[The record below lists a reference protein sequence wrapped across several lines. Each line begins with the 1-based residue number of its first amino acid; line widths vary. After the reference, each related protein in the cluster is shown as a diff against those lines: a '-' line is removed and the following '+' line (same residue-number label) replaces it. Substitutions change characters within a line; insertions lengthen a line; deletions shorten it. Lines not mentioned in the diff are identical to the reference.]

1 MLMVTKNEITGKKCQ
16 EIGLVLGNTV
26 QTVHLGKD
34 FMAGLKTLVGGEVKG
49 YNEMM
54 TNARELATQRM
65 ITEAEALG
73 ADAIVGVRYSS
84 DAVMENAAEILA
96 YGTAVKFEE

>member
-1 MLMVTKNEITGKKCQ
+1 M
-16 EIGLVLGNTV
+16 GLVLGNTV

-34 FMAGLKTLVGGEVKG
+34 FMAGLKTLVGGEAKG

-84 DAVMENAAEILA
+84 DAIMENAAEILA
-96 YGTAVKFEE
+96 YGTAVKFVE

>member
-1 MLMVTKNEITGKKCQ
+1 
-16 EIGLVLGNTV
+16 
-26 QTVHLGKD
+26 D

-54 TNARELATQRM
+54 TNARELATQRRS
-65 ITEAEALG
+65 TEAEVLG

-96 YGTAVKFEE
+96 YGTAVKFVE

>member
-73 ADAIVGVRYSS
+73 ADAIVGV
-84 DAVMENAAEILA
+84 
-96 YGTAVKFEE
+96 